1 MESEKTLNERILA
14 VTLEIQENYPE
25 LHKYLIEM
33 SDSNPDEKD
42 PDINRR
48 KLKEYYDSLIDMVKK
63 YKQHHLLQKKEN
75 ENNPDNSL
83 IIKKEETTKIE

>member
-25 LHKYLIEM
+25 LHKYLVEM
-33 SDSNPDEKD
+33 SDSNPDESD

-63 YKQHHLLQKKEN
+63 YKQHHLIQAKEN
-75 ENNPDNSL
+75 EKNPENN
-83 IIKKEETTKIE
+83 ITKKEETKIE

>member
-25 LHKYLIEM
+25 LHKYIIEM
-33 SDSNPDEKD
+33 NGTNPDESD

-63 YKQHHLLQKKEN
+63 YKQHHQIQAKEN
-75 ENNPDNSL
+75 ENNPDHP
-83 IIKKEETTKIE
+83 IIKDETTKI